1 MRLDVLDV
9 RVKLACFAAV
19 LVAVVL
25 LSDPLWNA
33 GLLAVLLAALALAGT
48 PLGGLRAVVEPLLPV
63 LALVVAVTLVTGD
76 RAALADHPR
85 VLLSLGPVTAT
96 VGGLLV
102 GLNLVARILVMVAAT
117 YAFTVSTPVDDLL
130 VVMARLRAP
139 TWLSILVTTAISFI
153 PTLAR
158 KKDLI
163 IDAQRARGARVRSK
177 GPIGRLAALVP
188 IMVPLMTG
196 SVLMAENLAVAL
208 TNRGYGARRSMTM
221 LRDLRLRRADVLVL
235 TIVLAAVALLV
246 WGRLALGW
254 GRL

>member
-1 MRLDVLDV
+1 MRLEVLDV
-9 RVKLACFAAV
+9 RVKLICFAAV
-19 LVAVVL
+19 LVAAIVL
-25 LSDPLWNA
+25 SHPLWNA
-33 GLLAVLLAALALAGT
+33 ALLAVLLAALVLART

-63 LALVVAVTLVTGD
+63 LVLVVAVTLVTAD
-76 RAALADHPR
+76 RVAPADHPR
-85 VLLSLGPVTAT
+85 VLFALGPVTAT

-117 YAFTVSTPVDDLL
+117 YAVTISTPVDDLL
-130 VVMARLRAP
+130 VVMATLRAP
-139 TWLSILVTTAISFI
+139 TWLSILVTTALSFI

-163 IDAQRARGARVRSK
+163 IDAQRARGAHVRTS

-208 TNRGYGARRSMTM
+208 TNRGYGARTSMTM
-221 LRDLRLRRADVLVL
+221 LRDLRLRRADLLVL
-235 TIVLAAVALLV
+235 TVVLVGVSVLV
-246 WGRLALGW
+246 WVRFTRGW